1 MCNFPRAKIGTH
13 QTLTVSLLFSFSTCL
28 GRHRFSD
35 DCRKPWLIQPWP
47 PFLASASSFAFLC
60 VRGSSELQRSH
71 HTKWTKHQR
80 CESKGFLG
88 GARPVVSGVVSGWF
102 PMVSA
107 CLLMVSAPRDLKI
120 DTVFTGPSCS
130 FDRAK

>member
-13 QTLTVSLLFSFSTCL
+13 QPLTMSLLFSFSTCL

-35 DCRKPWLIQPWP
+35 DCWKPWLIQPWP

-60 VRGSSELQRSH
+60 VRGSNDLQRSH
-71 HTKWTKHQR
+71 RTKLTKYQR

-88 GARPVVSGVVSGWF
+88 GDASGGFRGGFRVVSNGFRMPFNGFRPSG
-102 PMVSA
+102 S
-107 CLLMVSAPRDLKI
+107 KN
-120 DTVFTGPSCS
+120 
-130 FDRAK
+130 

>member
-35 DCRKPWLIQPWP
+35 DCWKPWLIQPLP
-47 PFLASASSFAFLC
+47 PFLASASSFAFQ
-60 VRGSSELQRSH
+60 LQRSH
-71 HTKWTKHQR
+71 RTKLTKHQR

-107 CLLMVSAPRDLKI
+107 CLLMVPAPRDLKL
-120 DTVFTGPSCS
+120 DTVCAGPSCP